1 MKITADTNVLISA
14 LFWDKGSSHQL
25 IASVARGE
33 TVLLTSK
40 AILEE
45 VEEILS
51 REKKFGL
58 TEKQVKERLHFLE
71 SISRTVEPIK
81 RFNIVRDD
89 PDDDKVLE
97 CAFKGKADL
106 IVSGDKHL
114 KKLREFQGMPILLPK
129 EALEKIREATSKK
142 GSSNDE
148 TNE

>member
-1 MKITADTNVLISA
+1 MRITADTNVLISA
-14 LFWDKGSSHQL
+14 LFWDKGSSHQI

-33 TVLLTSK
+33 TVLLMSK

-58 TEKQVKERLHFLE
+58 TGKQVKERLQFLE
-71 SISRTVEPIK
+71 SISRTVEPVK
-81 RFNIVRDD
+81 RFNTVKDD

-114 KKLREFQGMPILLPK
+114 KKLREFQGMPILPPK
-129 EALEKIREATSKK
+129 EALEKIRETASER
-142 GSSNDE
+142 GSLNDE
-148 TNE
+148 TGE

>member
-14 LFWDKGSSHQL
+14 LFWDKGSSHQ
-25 IASVARGE
+25 IISSVARGE

-58 TEKQVKERLHFLE
+58 TGKQVRERLRFLE
-71 SISRTVEPIK
+71 SISKEVEPVK

-89 PDDDKVLE
+89 PDDNEVLE

-114 KKLREFQGMPILLPK
+114 KKLREFRGMPVMPPK
-129 EALEKIREATSKK
+129 EALEKMRETPSKK